1 MRNHHGLLATAFLA
15 AVALSSSGLGSVAGA
30 AENSPVASKNAER
43 APVTSGSLT
52 LLKSKMVHD
61 NAQAA
66 LAAGFQPID
75 PGTTL
80 VCPAGNRCTIS
91 AEQNVQIRSA
101 AANNDWAICTQVNGV
116 FMTRPSCPFLG
127 TAQVGVF
134 DAESF
139 EQSAIVGPG
148 THTVRTFLFTDFG
161 ATRSIYH
168 IEYAIYRGL

>member
-139 EQSAIVGPG
+139 EQSAIVGPRAIRERPVS
-148 THTVRTFLFTDFG
+148 TACAV
-161 ATRSIYH
+161 ATWRSGH
-168 IEYAIYRGL
+168 FEFAIKRGL